1 MLVSLE
7 KARKLL
13 LAGIAV
19 FSTAFGIESSAADVV
34 TTKPVLTLEGARLV
48 VAAAESKAMADG
60 AKVVIAVVDAAGY
73 PILLQ
78 RLDGTQVASVN
89 VAIDKARTAAIYRR
103 PSRDFEDQVTRGRA
117 SAMQL
122 HGAVALAGGIPIV
135 VDGEVVGAI
144 GVSGETPRIDEDIA
158 IVGADSARKFSTSR

>member
-1 MLVSLE
+1 MRRFV
-7 KARKLL
+7 RKGVVLL
-13 LAGIAV
+13 FVVAV
-19 FSTAFGIESSAADVV
+19 GLTVSAADTV
-34 TTKPVLTLEGARLV
+34 TAKPELALQGARQV
-48 VAAAESKAMADG
+48 FAAAEEKAVAEN
-60 AKVVIAVVDAAGY
+60 ARVVIAIVDTAGY

-103 PSRDFEDQVTRGRA
+103 PSRDFEEQVSSGRA

-135 VDGEVVGAI
+135 VDGHVVGAI
-144 GVSGETPRIDEDIA
+144 GVSGETPKIDEDIA
-158 IVGADSARKFSTSR
+158 IVGAAATKKFSTAR